1 MQVEPGGHRPANGA
15 PPSHLRIIAY
25 LYLASVPFEI
35 DIVLAGRSLTFW
47 IGALLAGAVGLNLAF
62 SPRWAAGIDR
72 HVTIPVLSVVVLAWL
87 SVVWSIDTGRTVHA
101 ATVLT
106 FVALSSLAAAL
117 AISGT
122 FRTAVMA
129 LLAGTSIM
137 SVRVLAADRDIDGRA
152 DTVSNANDIAVLLA
166 LAVVFLV
173 SQLLRPST
181 DGRMRSVC
189 LVAAL
194 VHLGALVA
202 TGSRSGVL
210 ALGIS
215 VIALV
220 IVQMVR
226 LRFGLLILSAGLV
239 SFLASLT
246 VTIGVDVPQR
256 VLDIPGAIQGGS
268 LNAREHFWDAALAG
282 IPSAVGTG
290 FGTTPAF
297 MLQAVG
303 IPAVMHSVYLG
314 LALELGLLGIAVWS
328 WMFGRLLI
336 AARRS
341 PWTQE
346 LFLMGVVVAVM
357 ATTLTLEARRPLWVY
372 IALLASVAIRKGW
385 LMRIESP
392 VVRGPVP

>member
-1 MQVEPGGHRPANGA
+1 
-15 PPSHLRIIAY
+15 
-25 LYLASVPFEI
+25 
-35 DIVLAGRSLTFW
+35 
-47 IGALLAGAVGLNLAF
+47 
-62 SPRWAAGIDR
+62 
-72 HVTIPVLSVVVLAWL
+72 
-87 SVVWSIDTGRTVHA
+87 
-101 ATVLT
+101 
-106 FVALSSLAAAL
+106 
-117 AISGT
+117 
-122 FRTAVMA
+122 MA